1 MAKQNDK
8 ISRQKQRMRKEA
20 YFWYERL
27 TKLCFGPKFYRF
39 GSHGFGVFIGLFRL
53 ARSVWTSSLA
63 HSVRAKTK
71 HCTQLYFEIGSSD
84 YQKLLKNYQRT
95 TNKEQQL

>member
-39 GSHGFGVFIGLFRL
+39 GSHGFEVFYR
-53 ARSVWTSSLA
+53 V
-63 HSVRAKTK
+63 
-71 HCTQLYFEIGSSD
+71 YFEMGSKFFSHTMRF
-84 YQKLLKNYQRT
+84 LRNSV
-95 TNKEQQL
+95 TNKSTIIKTNETRIKPLNFSVGKE